1 MLGHLTPQER
11 LERIAELLL
20 RAISLDVQQSDG
32 GDEHSAPPAAPEETE
47 AHRGTSLAARNGREV
62 A

>member
-20 RAISLDVQQSDG
+20 RAISLDVRQFGGLDG
-32 GDEHSAPPAAPEETE
+32 EPDTNGAETHSR
-47 AHRGTSLAARNGREV
+47 HSHGKSRRNDRDV